1 MIQILRNM
9 GRRKVRTTLT
19 IFGIAIGVF
28 ALTVMGAMSENFAT
42 QIDNAERLY
51 KDLIQI
57 SPAKTGPAGRMTG
70 ATVAHLRQV
79 TGVRYVVNIVG
90 SSLDENGGSGIS
102 FGPPETVYGVDPSY
116 IKYVFG
122 TVSLQAGRWLDPSDG
137 RDMVVGSK
145 VAQKHNLGIGS
156 TLSWRKHD
164 YTVIGIMADTNTF
177 PDQYA
182 LAPFD
187 EVQRDMGLPANV
199 VGELQVIVLPGADPE
214 AVTKEIRKEV
224 PTVKAMS
231 PKEEAAQ
238 IAQAMAVFNV
248 IVLGGAVLA
257 GIVGGLAV
265 VNTMIMSV
273 NERTREIGIKKALGA
288 EDRTIVREYL
298 TEAMLIGLFGGLAGL
313 WGGWVVASLLNSTLA
328 ASLGGSDVWLVT
340 PRLAMWVMVFA
351 VGLGL
356 IAGVYPA
363 WAAARLDPVR
373 ALRAE

>member
-1 MIQILRNM
+1 VIPILRNM
-9 GRRKVRTTLT
+9 ARRRVRTALT
-19 IFGIAIGVF
+19 MFGIAIGVF

-51 KDLIQI
+51 QDLIQI
-57 SPAKTGPAGRMTG
+57 SPLKTGPAGRLTR
-70 ATVAHLRQV
+70 ATIVHLRQV
-79 TGVRYVVNIVG
+79 DGVLYVVNIIG
-90 SSLDENGGSGIS
+90 ASLEENGDNGIS
-102 FGPPETVYGVDPSY
+102 FGPPETMMGVDPTY
-116 IKYVFG
+116 ITYVFG
-122 TVSLQAGRWLDPSDG
+122 TVPLQAGRWLDPGDG
-137 RDMVVGSK
+137 RDLVVGSK

-156 TLSWRKHD
+156 TMTWRKHN
-164 YTVIGIMADTNTF
+164 YTVVGIMSDTNTF

-187 EVQRDMGLPANV
+187 EVQRDLGLPSNV
-199 VGELQVIVLPGADPE
+199 VGELQIIVQPGADPE
-214 AVTKEIRKEV
+214 VVTRRIRQEV
-224 PTVKAMS
+224 PTVKATS

-313 WGGWVVASLLNSTLA
+313 WSGWVVASLLNATIA

-340 PRLAMWVMVFA
+340 PRLALYVMLFA
-351 VGLGL
+351 VALGL
-356 IAGVYPA
+356 VAGAYPA
-363 WAAARLDPVR
+363 WSAARLDPVQ